1 MRATVE
7 ICGHPFHAVV
17 EGDTVTFATFGEPPE
32 EPLVDDDH
40 PVASALRAYAA
51 GDVVALERIAVRQP
65 GSEFR
70 QRVWAELRTV
80 APGAPIS
87 YTELAGRAGR
97 PAAVR
102 AAASGC
108 ATNRIPLIVPCHRVV
123 RADGGLGGYA
133 FGLDLKRLLL
143 EHEARR

>member
-1 MRATVE
+1 MRITVD
-7 ICGHPFHAVV
+7 ICGRPFHAVV
-17 EGDTVTFATFGEPPE
+17 DDDVVTFATFGEPPDG
-32 EPLVDDDH
+32 PPAAAH
-40 PVASALRAYAA
+40 PVARALRDYAA
-51 GDVVALERIAVRQP
+51 GDVAALERIAVRQP

-70 QRVWAELRTV
+70 QRVWAALRTI

-87 YTELAGRAGR
+87 YTELADRAGR

-108 ATNRIPLIVPCHRVV
+108 ATNQIPLIVPCHRVV
-123 RADGGLGGYA
+123 RADGALGGYA
-133 FGLDLKRLLL
+133 FGLDLKGLLL